1 LLTAAGA
8 QVPVIPF
15 TDAVGN
21 VTTASPSQIEAL
33 APKVNVGVTIG
44 LTVTVRVT
52 GGVHGVEELV
62 NV

>member
-1 LLTAAGA
+1 MLTTAGA

-15 TDAVGN
+15 ADVVGN
-21 VTTASPSQIEAL
+21 VATGSPSQIEAL
-33 APKVNVGVTIG
+33 APKVNAGATIE
-44 LTVTVRVT
+44 LTVTIKVT